1 MKSKQLWSA
10 CLSLALLAL
19 LGASALAQVGRLEG
33 SVVKADTKEP
43 VVGAEVQIERTDIK
57 GSYPVKT
64 DKKGTFLHAGVPL
77 TGTYTVIVSAP
88 GHQPQFFAGIRGSNS
103 EPIKVELQPG
113 DGRKLSLADIKAMGG
128 GGAAGQAAK
137 PGQKAPSAEELKKQQ
152 EEYNKA
158 KEARDKQ
165 MADHEGMKKLFEEG
179 QQLYANKDWGGAITK
194 YNEAAKL
201 DPDQQAIW
209 GNLAIALYN
218 RGVTNVNES
227 LKDPT
232 KRDPAK
238 QDFTDAISASDKALA
253 LVEPQMA
260 DPAKGPAAKKGKLQY
275 LKIKADSESLLAK
288 RLGMAEM
295 ADAANKDYVAAAALA
310 ETPAEKQS
318 FAVKGAET
326 LREAGKGAEA
336 TAALKA
342 ILEADPE
349 NVDALYSLGLV
360 YANEEK
366 TWQDS
371 ANALQ
376 KFVDRAPDTDPRKAE
391 AKTVIAALLQGNKN
405 LVVPKSEPAGRRPAP
420 AKKKP

>member
-10 CLSLALLAL
+10 FLSLALLAL

-64 DKKGTFLHAGVPL
+64 DKKGNFLHAGVPL
-77 TGTYTVIVSAP
+77 TGTYTIIISAP

-113 DGRKLSLADIKAMGG
+113 DGRKLTLADIKATGG
-128 GGAAGQAAK
+128 GQAPK
-137 PGQKAPSAEELKKQQ
+137 PGQKAPSAEEIKKQQ

-201 DPDQQAIW
+201 DPEQQAIW

-227 LKDPT
+227 LKDPS

-238 QDFTDAISASDKALA
+238 QDFTDAVSAADKALA
-253 LVEPQMA
+253 LVEPTLS
-260 DPAKGPAAKKGKLQY
+260 DPTKGPVAKKSKTTY
-275 LKIKADSESLLAK
+275 LKIKADSEALLAK
-288 RLGMAEM
+288 RLGVAEM
-295 ADAANKDYVAAAALA
+295 ADAANRDYLAAAALA

-326 LREAGKGAEA
+326 LREAGKSAEA
-336 TAALKA
+336 ATALKA

-405 LVVPKSEPAGRRPAP
+405 LVVPKSEPAGKRPAP
-420 AKKKP
+420 ARKKP